1 MKLGTYV
8 CVAGV
13 PAGQDCSMTSGMRHS
28 AIHFEE
34 ACSFSTREAVY
45 YEHEYYGFLLA
56 RQVIEETWGCRSSCY
71 IDRLERAGSG
81 GQALLCCRYCD
92 LCYESPVYKKL

>member
-28 AIHFEE
+28 AIHLNEQDPGV
-34 ACSFSTREAVY
+34 RLY
-45 YEHEYYGFLLA
+45 LL
-56 RQVIEETWGCRSSCY
+56 S
-71 IDRLERAGSG
+71 
-81 GQALLCCRYCD
+81 LLR
-92 LCYESPVYKKL
+92 PVL